1 MLKLHLD
8 GNYASP
14 SYTFDNENVMNEK
27 SFIIN
32 GRATVADINV
42 ANQKLSISVWGRN
55 LLNES
60 YIYRRSNAN
69 RLVLGDYANF
79 NAPRTFGVEANI
91 KF

>member
-1 MLKLHLD
+1 V
-8 GNYASP
+8 S
-14 SYTFDNENVMNEK
+14 
-27 SFIIN
+27 
-32 GRATVADINV
+32 VADINV
-42 ANQKLSISVWGRN
+42 AKRKLTVSLWGRN

-79 NAPRTFGVEANI
+79 NAPRTFGLEANI